1 MTSDWSKPTRYIVAV
16 GLVLLG
22 CYILYLARSV
32 IPLLVIAA
40 LIAAISRPF
49 INSLQRD
56 AHLPR
61 GVAVALV
68 YIGILIIVPLILLLA
83 IPAVIDA
90 VEYVLSLDYQSITR
104 GVIDWLR
111 TSLTNIQDMNLP
123 FPALEPFVD
132 ETVATLLAGLNAGE
146 VEQTPIETPSVATI
160 LQSIGSALTAT
171 FVTAAGVVGSVFTRA
186 ALVLFVF
193 LSSLYISLSA
203 HTFQDAFLNLVP
215 DRFRSE
221 ISTLIAR
228 ILRMWGAF
236 FRGQLTLMLVI
247 GIFTW
252 IGLSILGVPGA
263 VYLAIVAGLLELIP
277 NLGPIIATIPAVIV
291 ALLQGSSNFAVSP
304 FIFGLIVIGFYI
316 LLQQL
321 ENNIIVPRVLGEAVE
336 LPPLVVL
343 TGVLVGAEV
352 AGLLGALLATP
363 VIATLREIVHYAYRK
378 VLGESPYSPEE
389 ETAKQQEEAPKARPA
404 WLEQIMTRF
413 RKLQTRTAIPQTG
426 RKPKRKAG
434 AKIFTP
440 KK

>member
-1 MTSDWSKPTRYIVAV
+1 MSSEWSKPTRYIVAV

-22 CYILYLARSV
+22 CYLLYLARSV

-40 LIAAISRPF
+40 LIAAIARPF
-49 INSLQRD
+49 INSLHTD

-83 IPAVIDA
+83 IPAVVDA
-90 VEYVLSLDYQSITR
+90 VEYVLSLDYQSITLEL
-104 GVIDWLR
+104 IDWARNTLIDLR
-111 TSLTNIQDMNLP
+111 DMSLP
-123 FPALEPFVD
+123 FPALESFID
-132 ETVATLLAGLNAGE
+132 ETVATLLAGLDAEAIEGA
-146 VEQTPIETPSVATI
+146 PIETPSVATI
-160 LQSIGSALTAT
+160 LQSIGSALTTT
-171 FVTAAGVVGSVFTRA
+171 FLTAAGVLGSVFSRA

-203 HTFQDAFLNLVP
+203 HTYQDSFLKLVP
-215 DRFRSE
+215 ERFRAE

-228 ILRMWGAF
+228 ILRMWGSF

-252 IGLSILGVPGA
+252 IGLTFLGMPGA

-291 ALLQGSSNFAVSP
+291 ALLQGSSYIAVSP
-304 FIFGLIVIGFYI
+304 FIFALIIIGFYI

-378 VLGESPYSPEE
+378 VLGENPYPPEE
-389 ETAKQQEEAPKARPA
+389 EKAIQAEQAPKAPPA
-404 WLEQIMTRF
+404 WLEQIRARF

-434 AKIFTP
+434 ARIFP
-440 KK
+440 SKK